1 MAGGPR
7 RARLGPARR
16 EDRGRV
22 LRSPSERLHGGGQWS
37 LTSTSIEDACQFAW
51 SRLVRHAHRVEQDT
65 ALSWLA
71 TTAVREAIK
80 LARRDQRELSLEA
93 KLEET
98 GELNVPAT
106 TPGPHEQAE
115 WREQLELLRRLPARQ
130 QLFLWLHTAGLS
142 YEEIAAS
149 PT

>member
-1 MAGGPR
+1 M
-7 RARLGPARR
+7 
-16 EDRGRV
+16 
-22 LRSPSERLHGGGQWS
+22 
-37 LTSTSIEDACQFAW
+37 
-51 SRLVRHAHRVEQDT
+51 
-65 ALSWLA
+65 
-71 TTAVREAIK
+71 REAIK